1 MSSTDDPI
9 LVVGA
14 GIVGL
19 ATALALRRSPGH
31 PEVRVIEKERDVVQ
45 HQTGHNS
52 GVIHSGPYYRP
63 GSLKARLCTEGR
75 GKLLG
80 FCDEHRIRY
89 ELCGKVIAAVGEREI
104 PALEEIHRRG
114 VANGVAGL
122 RFLGPGEL
130 EAIEPNAVATR
141 ALFVPSTGIV
151 DYTEVGRAMASE
163 LRSQGVEIVL
173 GAPLLGTRP
182 EASGLA
188 VRTPTGTFSARY
200 LVNCAGLYSDR
211 VAVLCG
217 ARPPVHILPFRGEYY
232 VLRPSRR
239 GLVRGLLYP
248 VPDPDQPF
256 LGVHFTRRIHGEV
269 EAGPNAVLAL
279 AREGYLRRSV
289 DPVDMASELTTPGF
303 VRMARTFWRT
313 GLFEMVRSLSKPVF
327 VQSLQKLVPSIRS
340 EDLDAGG
347 SGVRAQAL
355 APDGRLVDDFVFAD
369 ARLSLHVLNA
379 PSPAATA
386 SLAIGEYVAERAL
399 ATIARG
405 RAG

>member
-1 MSSTDDPI
+1 M
-9 LVVGA
+9 
-14 GIVGL
+14 
-19 ATALALRRSPGH
+19 
-31 PEVRVIEKERDVVQ
+31 IEKERDVVQ

-75 GKLLG
+75 GKLLV

-89 ELCGKVIAAVGEREI
+89 ELCGKVIAAVGEAEL

-114 VANGVAGL
+114 LANGVPGL
-122 RFLGPGEL
+122 RVLAPGEL
-130 EAIEPNAVATR
+130 EELEPNAVATR
-141 ALFVPSTGIV
+141 ALLVPSTGIV
-151 DYTEVGRAMASE
+151 DYTEVGRAMAAE
-163 LRSQGVEIVL
+163 LRSLGVEIVL
-173 GAPLLGTRP
+173 GAPLL
-182 EASGLA
+182 EARREGRGLR
-188 VRTPTGTFSARY
+188 VRTPVGSFSARY
-200 LVNCAGLYSDR
+200 LVNCAGLYCDR

-239 GLVRGLLYP
+239 SLVHGLLYP

-269 EAGPNAVLAL
+269 EAGPNAVLAF
-279 AREGYLRRSV
+279 AREGYLRRTL
-289 DPVDMASELTTPGF
+289 DPMDMASELATPGF
-303 VRMARTFWRT
+303 FRMARTFWRT
-313 GLFEMVRSLSKPVF
+313 GLFEMYRSLSKPAF

-340 EDLDAGG
+340 DDLQPGG
-347 SGVRAQAL
+347 TGVRAQAL

-369 ARLSLHVLNA
+369 SPLALHVLNA

-399 ATIARG
+399 GTIARG
-405 RAG
+405 AAA